1 MPDTPPLQRLLDD
14 LRLNREGDTPLYEQL
29 AEYLSTRIEKGTLPA
44 GTRLPPHR
52 DIASQLDIN
61 ITTVTRAIAELK
73 SRALVQSRPG
83 RGTRVAA
90 MESPGTDF
98 QTAPITNQDV
108 IDLSVNRPAL
118 DLYTETLSATL
129 ATLADDPRYADIKD
143 YQQPVGPGWARHAY
157 ATWWQA
163 QGLSLA
169 PERLTLVDGAQH
181 GLSMILRSV
190 TQPGEIILAD
200 SVTYQGINALCHTLG
215 RELIGVEGDDQGMS
229 PEHLEALCQHHAPRM
244 LFVVPCLHNPTTR
257 TLSHARREAI
267 VAIARRHDLL
277 LIEDDVYRP
286 LLQSAPPPLLDLAPE
301 RTFHV
306 SGFSKCVAPGLR
318 FGAIASPPDYHHDI
332 AAAMR
337 IDCWSGSPL
346 TALIAT
352 RLLESGDMTRII
364 QAQHAELVA
373 RHDILIERLGRQVLW
388 SQAGATHAWLLLPE
402 PWRGT
407 DFVKASA
414 EQGVRLLPASAFTL
428 RQVVPPAAVRINLAA
443 ARSREALAEALTR
456 LDLLA
461 RRGHHYM
468 HDMA

>member
-1 MPDTPPLQRLLDD
+1 MPNTPPLQRLLDD
-14 LRLNREGDTPLYEQL
+14 LHLDRDGDTPLYEQL
-29 AEYLSTRIEKGTLPA
+29 AEYLTTRIEKGALPP

-52 DIASQLDIN
+52 DIASQLEIN

-73 SRALVQSRPG
+73 THALVESRPG

-90 MESPGTDF
+90 MEAPNIDF
-98 QTAPITNQDV
+98 QTAPSNCDDV

-118 DLYTETLSATL
+118 DLYTKTLSGSL
-129 ATLADDPRYADIKD
+129 ATLADDPRYTDIQD
-143 YQQPVGPGWARHAY
+143 YQQPVGPIWARTAY
-157 ATWWQA
+157 AQWWQT
-163 QGLSLA
+163 QGLSLDPA
-169 PERLTLVDGAQH
+169 RLTLIDGAQH

-190 TQPGEIILAD
+190 TQPGEEILAD

-215 RELIGVEGDDQGMS
+215 RTLIGVDGDAQGMS
-229 PEHLEALCQHHAPRM
+229 PEQLEAICQRHTPRV
-244 LFVVPCLHNPTTR
+244 LFLVPCMHNPTTR
-257 TLSHARREAI
+257 TLSKERRQAI
-267 VAIARRHDLL
+267 VEIARRHDLL

-286 LLQSAPPPLLDLAPE
+286 LQHSPPPPLLDMAPE

-318 FGAIASPPDYHHDI
+318 FGAIASPADYHHDL

-337 IDCWSGSPL
+337 IDCWSSSPL

-352 RLLESGDMTRII
+352 RLLESGDMARII
-364 QAQHAELVA
+364 DAQHAELVA
-373 RHDILIERLGRQVLW
+373 RHTILLERLGKQSLW
-388 SQAGATHAWLLLPE
+388 SQPGATHAWLLLPE

-407 DFVKASA
+407 DFVTASA

-428 RQVVPPAAVRINLAA
+428 RKVAPPAAVRINLAA
-443 ARSREALAEALTR
+443 ARSRDALAEALSR
-456 LDLLA
+456 LDALM

-468 HDMA
+468 HDIA